1 MRRLRREAALGY
13 AREPGNR
20 TNSRASPLLQLR
32 LEIQKTDKYMY
43 HYQHNSFIVAAV
55 ISLTVHATAVVY
67 LGHYDSPSA
76 DQPQSTVSLM
86 RVSLAPAR
94 PAAPEPEPE
103 TRPVPKPP
111 PPPPPA
117 PKPEVR
123 NKPLPEPAI
132 EPPPTRPEV
141 AETTE
146 LIEEQIATSDSVQ
159 APVDKPARAQVAL
172 QDERESYLLRLLAH
186 IDNHKFYPRIA
197 RRRGVE
203 GEIQVAFYLRKDGSI
218 SNLQVTGGSKVLR
231 KAAKQAVQQSLSL
244 PPPPNSIPLQEQIRF
259 SMIYRLDG

>member
-1 MRRLRREAALGY
+1 
-13 AREPGNR
+13 
-20 TNSRASPLLQLR
+20 
-32 LEIQKTDKYMY
+32 MY
-43 HYQHNSFIVAAV
+43 HSKNSSFIVAAV

-67 LGHYDSPSA
+67 FEHYDSPFA
-76 DQPQSTVSLM
+76 NQPQSTVSLM
-86 RVSLAPAR
+86 RISLAPAR

-103 TRPVPKPP
+103 TRPRPEP

-123 NKPLPEPAI
+123 KKPLPPPEPAI
-132 EPPPTRPEV
+132 EPPPTNTEV

-146 LIEEQIATSDSVQ
+146 LIEEQIATSDYVE
-159 APVDKPARAQVAL
+159 APVDKPALAQVAL
-172 QDERESYLLRLLAH
+172 QDERESYLLRLLEH
-186 IDNHKFYPRIA
+186 IDNYKFYPRTA

-231 KAAKQAVQQSLSL
+231 KAATQAVQRALSL
-244 PPPPNSIPLQEQIRF
+244 PPPPASLPLQEQIRF
-259 SMIYRLDG
+259 GMVYRLDG